1 MNRGT
6 SPGAQWTLGQ
16 VGKQLLSPGWWSSA
30 TDFGSV
36 FSEAPSSERW
46 IMILFLR
53 GFSLLSIDLPLGVW
67 GGKFGVFEA
76 LLFKSSHF
84 NMGNKYGYEYIWI
97 YIRKKKILRSQSRRM
112 QADSHP
118 APCPFDDSVTN
129 LLLSYGHH
137 SYIRNSKEKW

>member
-16 VGKQLLSPGWWSSA
+16 VGKQLLSPGWWSST

-84 NMGNKYGYEYIWI
+84 NMGDKYGYEYIWI
-97 YIRKKKILRSQSRRM
+97 YIRKKKSYVPR
-112 QADSHP
+112 ADVCKLIPTPPP
-118 APCPFDDSVTN
+118 APLTILWQICCWVMVITVT
-129 LLLSYGHH
+129 
-137 SYIRNSKEKW
+137 